1 MKNQTFGEAVKQPGP
16 TFIDA
21 RFDGILGM
29 AFPSIAVDNVNPVF
43 HNMVEQGLVNK
54 PVFGFY
60 LDRYIWQPATV
71 RMVSLPPRPSLAP
84 VFSCLQYARTEREF
98 KAIAQV

>member
-43 HNMVEQGLVNK
+43 HNMVEQGLVKK

-60 LDRYIWQPATV
+60 LDRYVWQPGTV
-71 RMVSLPPRPSLAP
+71 HMVRLPPSPLW
-84 VFSCLQYARTEREF
+84 LQFAVCKNREGT
-98 KAIAQV
+98 